1 MIARLG
7 GLELDLFHVEAVQ
20 QVPRD
25 RVLREKVIKAFEPS
39 GSKLEP
45 RNDTRAPSTI
55 PPVSGAFLRK
65 SAHVPAND
73 ERELLLARAEL
84 QRGERAK
91 AQQALAE
98 WAEVLN
104 AAGQVAADEATRQ
117 LLTDPGLAEQKKADV
132 ILDCTGK
139 SVSEEQRNFLTILA
153 DNRRLALLPEIATL
167 FNSFRADLERTID
180 INVSSAFE
188 LTAEQQQKLAEALS
202 RKLDRNVQIEAAV
215 DKSLIGGLV
224 VRTGDLVIDASVRG
238 KLTKLAESL
247 GS

>member
-1 MIARLG
+1 MA
-7 GLELDLFHVEAVQ
+7 EL
-20 QVPRD
+20 
-25 RVLREKVIKAFEPS
+25 I
-39 GSKLEP
+39 
-45 RNDTRAPSTI
+45 T
-55 PPVSGAFLRK
+55 
-65 SAHVPAND
+65 
-73 ERELLLARAEL
+73 LARPYAKAAF
-84 QRGERAK
+84 ERAK

-104 AAGQVAADEATRQ
+104 AAGQVAADVATRQ

-188 LTAEQQQKLAEALS
+188 LTAEQQQKLSEALS

-224 VRTGDLVIDASVRG
+224 VRTGDLVIDASVRA

>member
-1 MIARLG
+1 MA
-7 GLELDLFHVEAVQ
+7 EL
-20 QVPRD
+20 
-25 RVLREKVIKAFEPS
+25 I
-39 GSKLEP
+39 
-45 RNDTRAPSTI
+45 T
-55 PPVSGAFLRK
+55 
-65 SAHVPAND
+65 
-73 ERELLLARAEL
+73 LARPYAKAAF
-84 QRGERAK
+84 ERAK

-117 LLTDPGLAEQKKADV
+117 LLTDPGLAEQKKAEV
-132 ILDCTGK
+132 ILECTGQT
-139 SVSEEQRNFLTILA
+139 VSEEQRNFLMILA

-167 FNSFRADLERTID
+167 FNSFRAELERTID

-188 LTAEQQQKLAEALS
+188 LTDAQQQQLAQALS
-202 RKLDRNVQIEAAV
+202 KKLDCNVRIDATL

>member
-1 MIARLG
+1 MA
-7 GLELDLFHVEAVQ
+7 EL
-20 QVPRD
+20 
-25 RVLREKVIKAFEPS
+25 I
-39 GSKLEP
+39 
-45 RNDTRAPSTI
+45 T
-55 PPVSGAFLRK
+55 
-65 SAHVPAND
+65 
-73 ERELLLARAEL
+73 LARPYAKAAF
-84 QRGERAK
+84 ERAK

-132 ILDCTGK
+132 ILDCTVK

>member
-1 MIARLG
+1 MA
-7 GLELDLFHVEAVQ
+7 EL
-20 QVPRD
+20 
-25 RVLREKVIKAFEPS
+25 I
-39 GSKLEP
+39 
-45 RNDTRAPSTI
+45 T
-55 PPVSGAFLRK
+55 
-65 SAHVPAND
+65 
-73 ERELLLARAEL
+73 LARPYAKAAF
-84 QRGERAK
+84 ERAK

-224 VRTGDLVIDASVRG
+224 VRTGDLVIDSSVRG

>member
-1 MIARLG
+1 MA
-7 GLELDLFHVEAVQ
+7 EL
-20 QVPRD
+20 
-25 RVLREKVIKAFEPS
+25 I
-39 GSKLEP
+39 
-45 RNDTRAPSTI
+45 T
-55 PPVSGAFLRK
+55 
-65 SAHVPAND
+65 
-73 ERELLLARAEL
+73 LARPYAKAAF
-84 QRGERAK
+84 ERAK

-117 LLTDPGLAEQKKADV
+117 LLTDPGLAEQKKAEV
-132 ILDCTGK
+132 ILECTGQ
-139 SVSEEQRNFLTILA
+139 SVSEEQRNFLMILA

-167 FNSFRADLERTID
+167 FNSFRAELERTID

>member
-1 MIARLG
+1 MA
-7 GLELDLFHVEAVQ
+7 EL
-20 QVPRD
+20 
-25 RVLREKVIKAFEPS
+25 I
-39 GSKLEP
+39 
-45 RNDTRAPSTI
+45 T
-55 PPVSGAFLRK
+55 
-65 SAHVPAND
+65 
-73 ERELLLARAEL
+73 LARPYAKAAF
-84 QRGERAK
+84 ERAK

-117 LLTDPGLAEQKKADV
+117 LLTDPGLAEQKKAEV
-132 ILDCTGK
+132 ILECTGQT
-139 SVSEEQRNFLTILA
+139 VSEEQRNFLMILA

-167 FNSFRADLERTID
+167 FNSFRAELERTID
-180 INVSSAFE
+180 IDVSSAFE
-188 LTAEQQQKLAEALS
+188 LTDAQQQQLAQALS
-202 RKLDRNVQIEAAV
+202 EKLDRNVRIDATL

>member
-1 MIARLG
+1 MA
-7 GLELDLFHVEAVQ
+7 EL
-20 QVPRD
+20 
-25 RVLREKVIKAFEPS
+25 I
-39 GSKLEP
+39 
-45 RNDTRAPSTI
+45 T
-55 PPVSGAFLRK
+55 
-65 SAHVPAND
+65 
-73 ERELLLARAEL
+73 LARPYAKAAF
-84 QRGERAK
+84 ERAK

-98 WAEVLN
+98 WAEMLN

-180 INVSSAFE
+180 INVCSAFE
-188 LTAEQQQKLAEALS
+188 LTAEQQQKLSEALS

>member
-1 MIARLG
+1 MA
-7 GLELDLFHVEAVQ
+7 EL
-20 QVPRD
+20 
-25 RVLREKVIKAFEPS
+25 I
-39 GSKLEP
+39 
-45 RNDTRAPSTI
+45 T
-55 PPVSGAFLRK
+55 
-65 SAHVPAND
+65 
-73 ERELLLARAEL
+73 LARPYAKAAF
-84 QRGERAK
+84 ERAK

>member
-1 MIARLG
+1 MA
-7 GLELDLFHVEAVQ
+7 EL
-20 QVPRD
+20 
-25 RVLREKVIKAFEPS
+25 I
-39 GSKLEP
+39 
-45 RNDTRAPSTI
+45 T
-55 PPVSGAFLRK
+55 
-65 SAHVPAND
+65 
-73 ERELLLARAEL
+73 LARPYAKAAF
-84 QRGERAK
+84 ERAK

-188 LTAEQQQKLAEALS
+188 LTAEQQQKLSEALS

>member
-1 MIARLG
+1 M
-7 GLELDLFHVEAVQ
+7 
-20 QVPRD
+20 
-25 RVLREKVIKAFEPS
+25 
-39 GSKLEP
+39 
-45 RNDTRAPSTI
+45 
-55 PPVSGAFLRK
+55 
-65 SAHVPAND
+65 
-73 ERELLLARAEL
+73 AEL
-84 QRGERAK
+84 ITLSRPYAKAAFERAK

>member
-1 MIARLG
+1 MA
-7 GLELDLFHVEAVQ
+7 EL
-20 QVPRD
+20 
-25 RVLREKVIKAFEPS
+25 I
-39 GSKLEP
+39 
-45 RNDTRAPSTI
+45 T
-55 PPVSGAFLRK
+55 
-65 SAHVPAND
+65 
-73 ERELLLARAEL
+73 LARPYAKAAF
-84 QRGERAK
+84 ERAK

-224 VRTGDLVIDASVRG
+224 VRAGDLVIDASVRG

>member
-1 MIARLG
+1 
-7 GLELDLFHVEAVQ
+7 
-20 QVPRD
+20 
-25 RVLREKVIKAFEPS
+25 
-39 GSKLEP
+39 
-45 RNDTRAPSTI
+45 
-55 PPVSGAFLRK
+55 
-65 SAHVPAND
+65 
-73 ERELLLARAEL
+73 
-84 QRGERAK
+84 
-91 AQQALAE
+91 
-98 WAEVLN
+98 
-104 AAGQVAADEATRQ
+104 VAADEATRQ

>member
-1 MIARLG
+1 MA
-7 GLELDLFHVEAVQ
+7 EL
-20 QVPRD
+20 
-25 RVLREKVIKAFEPS
+25 I
-39 GSKLEP
+39 
-45 RNDTRAPSTI
+45 T
-55 PPVSGAFLRK
+55 
-65 SAHVPAND
+65 
-73 ERELLLARAEL
+73 LARPYAKAAF
-84 QRGERAK
+84 ERAK

-117 LLTDPGLAEQKKADV
+117 LLTDPGLAEQKKGEV
-132 ILDCTGK
+132 ILECTGQT
-139 SVSEEQRNFLTILA
+139 VSEEQRNFLMILA

-167 FNSFRADLERTID
+167 FNSFRAELERTID
-180 INVSSAFE
+180 IDVSSAFE
-188 LTAEQQQKLAEALS
+188 LTDAQQQQLAQALS
-202 RKLDRNVQIEAAV
+202 KKLDRNVRIDATL

>member
-1 MIARLG
+1 MA
-7 GLELDLFHVEAVQ
+7 EL
-20 QVPRD
+20 
-25 RVLREKVIKAFEPS
+25 I
-39 GSKLEP
+39 
-45 RNDTRAPSTI
+45 T
-55 PPVSGAFLRK
+55 
-65 SAHVPAND
+65 
-73 ERELLLARAEL
+73 LARPYAKAAF
-84 QRGERAK
+84 ERAK

-202 RKLDRNVQIEAAV
+202 RKLDRNVQIDAAV

>member
-1 MIARLG
+1 MA
-7 GLELDLFHVEAVQ
+7 EL
-20 QVPRD
+20 
-25 RVLREKVIKAFEPS
+25 I
-39 GSKLEP
+39 
-45 RNDTRAPSTI
+45 T
-55 PPVSGAFLRK
+55 
-65 SAHVPAND
+65 
-73 ERELLLARAEL
+73 LARPYAKAAF
-84 QRGERAK
+84 ERAK

-117 LLTDPGLAEQKKADV
+117 LLTDPGLAEQKKAEV
-132 ILDCTGK
+132 ILECTGQT
-139 SVSEEQRNFLTILA
+139 VSEEQRNFLMILA

-167 FNSFRADLERTID
+167 FNSFRAELERTID

>member
-1 MIARLG
+1 MA
-7 GLELDLFHVEAVQ
+7 EL
-20 QVPRD
+20 
-25 RVLREKVIKAFEPS
+25 I
-39 GSKLEP
+39 
-45 RNDTRAPSTI
+45 T
-55 PPVSGAFLRK
+55 
-65 SAHVPAND
+65 
-73 ERELLLARAEL
+73 LARPYAKAAF
-84 QRGERAK
+84 ERAK

-167 FNSFRADLERTID
+167 FNSFRADLERAID

>member
-1 MIARLG
+1 MA
-7 GLELDLFHVEAVQ
+7 EL
-20 QVPRD
+20 
-25 RVLREKVIKAFEPS
+25 I
-39 GSKLEP
+39 
-45 RNDTRAPSTI
+45 T
-55 PPVSGAFLRK
+55 
-65 SAHVPAND
+65 
-73 ERELLLARAEL
+73 LARPYAKAAF
-84 QRGERAK
+84 ERAK

-117 LLTDPGLAEQKKADV
+117 LLTDPGLAEQKKAEV
-132 ILDCTGK
+132 IPECTGQT
-139 SVSEEQRNFLTILA
+139 VSEEQRNFLMILA

-167 FNSFRADLERTID
+167 FNSFRAELERTID

-188 LTAEQQQKLAEALS
+188 LTDAQQQQLAQALS
-202 RKLDRNVQIEAAV
+202 KKLDRNVRIDATL

>member
-1 MIARLG
+1 MA
-7 GLELDLFHVEAVQ
+7 EL
-20 QVPRD
+20 
-25 RVLREKVIKAFEPS
+25 I
-39 GSKLEP
+39 
-45 RNDTRAPSTI
+45 T
-55 PPVSGAFLRK
+55 
-65 SAHVPAND
+65 
-73 ERELLLARAEL
+73 LARPYAKAAF
-84 QRGERAK
+84 ERAK

-188 LTAEQQQKLAEALS
+188 LSAEQQQKLAEALS

>member
-1 MIARLG
+1 MA
-7 GLELDLFHVEAVQ
+7 EL
-20 QVPRD
+20 
-25 RVLREKVIKAFEPS
+25 I
-39 GSKLEP
+39 
-45 RNDTRAPSTI
+45 T
-55 PPVSGAFLRK
+55 
-65 SAHVPAND
+65 
-73 ERELLLARAEL
+73 LARPYAKAAF
-84 QRGERAK
+84 ERAK

-117 LLTDPGLAEQKKADV
+117 LLTDPGLAEQKKAEV
-132 ILDCTGK
+132 ILECTGQT
-139 SVSEEQRNFLTILA
+139 VSEEQRNFLMILA

-167 FNSFRADLERTID
+167 FNSFRAELERTID

-188 LTAEQQQKLAEALS
+188 LTDAQQQQLAQALS
-202 RKLDRNVQIEAAV
+202 KKLDRNVRIDATLA
-215 DKSLIGGLV
+215 KSLIGGLV

>member
-1 MIARLG
+1 
-7 GLELDLFHVEAVQ
+7 
-20 QVPRD
+20 
-25 RVLREKVIKAFEPS
+25 
-39 GSKLEP
+39 
-45 RNDTRAPSTI
+45 
-55 PPVSGAFLRK
+55 
-65 SAHVPAND
+65 
-73 ERELLLARAEL
+73 
-84 QRGERAK
+84 
-91 AQQALAE
+91 
-98 WAEVLN
+98 VLN

>member
-1 MIARLG
+1 MA
-7 GLELDLFHVEAVQ
+7 EL
-20 QVPRD
+20 
-25 RVLREKVIKAFEPS
+25 I
-39 GSKLEP
+39 
-45 RNDTRAPSTI
+45 T
-55 PPVSGAFLRK
+55 
-65 SAHVPAND
+65 
-73 ERELLLARAEL
+73 LARPYAKAAF
-84 QRGERAK
+84 ERAK

-188 LTAEQQQKLAEALS
+188 LTAEQQQKLSEALS

-224 VRTGDLVIDASVRG
+224 VRTGDLVIDASVRA

>member
-1 MIARLG
+1 MA
-7 GLELDLFHVEAVQ
+7 EL
-20 QVPRD
+20 
-25 RVLREKVIKAFEPS
+25 I
-39 GSKLEP
+39 
-45 RNDTRAPSTI
+45 T
-55 PPVSGAFLRK
+55 
-65 SAHVPAND
+65 
-73 ERELLLARAEL
+73 LARPYAKAAF
-84 QRGERAK
+84 ERAK

-188 LTAEQQQKLAEALS
+188 LSAEQQQKLAEALS
-202 RKLDRNVQIEAAV
+202 RKLDRNVQIDAAV

>member
-1 MIARLG
+1 MA
-7 GLELDLFHVEAVQ
+7 EL
-20 QVPRD
+20 
-25 RVLREKVIKAFEPS
+25 I
-39 GSKLEP
+39 
-45 RNDTRAPSTI
+45 T
-55 PPVSGAFLRK
+55 
-65 SAHVPAND
+65 
-73 ERELLLARAEL
+73 LARPYAKVAF
-84 QRGERAK
+84 ERAK

-117 LLTDPGLAEQKKADV
+117 LLTDPGLAEQKKAEV
-132 ILDCTGK
+132 ILECTGQT
-139 SVSEEQRNFLTILA
+139 VSEEQRNFLMILA

-167 FNSFRADLERTID
+167 FNSFRAELERTID
-180 INVSSAFE
+180 INVSSDFE
-188 LTAEQQQKLAEALS
+188 LTDAQQQQLAQALS
-202 RKLDRNVQIEAAV
+202 KKLDRNVRIDATL

>member
-1 MIARLG
+1 MA
-7 GLELDLFHVEAVQ
+7 EL
-20 QVPRD
+20 
-25 RVLREKVIKAFEPS
+25 I
-39 GSKLEP
+39 
-45 RNDTRAPSTI
+45 T
-55 PPVSGAFLRK
+55 
-65 SAHVPAND
+65 
-73 ERELLLARAEL
+73 LARPYAKAAF
-84 QRGERAK
+84 ERAK

-180 INVSSAFE
+180 INVSYTTPVCCMA
-188 LTAEQQQKLAEALS
+188 
-202 RKLDRNVQIEAAV
+202 RKDI
-215 DKSLIGGLV
+215 S
-224 VRTGDLVIDASVRG
+224 
-238 KLTKLAESL
+238 
-247 GS
+247 